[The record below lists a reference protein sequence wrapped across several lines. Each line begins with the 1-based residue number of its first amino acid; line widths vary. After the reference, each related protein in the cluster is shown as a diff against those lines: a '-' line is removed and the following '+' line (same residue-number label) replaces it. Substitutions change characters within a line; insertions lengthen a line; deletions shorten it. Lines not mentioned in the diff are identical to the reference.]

1 MATSSS
7 AKKVAR
13 VAAKGSSGSKA
24 GKGTNWIFPA
34 VIVAIFVLGI
44 GVVAYARGESGGG
57 FDNTEPP
64 RAQLAQGE
72 AFDHWH
78 AAFAVNICGEELGP
92 FSDEGPDVLG
102 IHTHSDGLIHI
113 HPFASRASGPRAT
126 LERYFDQVGLEVTD
140 DALSLPEAF
149 EYPDGDLFRAG
160 EVGSAEG
167 EDSDDGVTS
176 CGGEDTELVLAHWED
191 AQTADSSEPDEIMT
205 SDLGAVQLTEDLGAY
220 TLALRPVGSDE
231 IIAPSSAADI
241 ITLGQVDGG
250 GTPEDAP
257 VVGDSEG
264 GDISDLED
272 VEGVEDLPI
281 EDLPTGEPPVEA
293 PPPPP
298 PGPDDGTNGTTGTD
312 TTGDGG

>member
-13 VAAKGSSGSKA
+13 VAAKTSGGA
-24 GKGTNWIFPA
+24 KGAKGANWLFPVA
-34 VIVAIFVLGI
+34 IVAIFVLGI
-44 GVVAYARGESGGG
+44 SVVVYARGESGGG
-57 FDNTEPP
+57 FDTTEPP

-78 AAFAVNICGEELGP
+78 AAFAVSICGEELEP
-92 FSDEGPDVLG
+92 FSDEGVDALG
-102 IHTHSDGLIHI
+102 IHTHSDGLVHI
-113 HPFASRASGPRAT
+113 HPFATRASGPRAT
-126 LERYFDQVGLEVTD
+126 MERYFDQVGLDVTD
-140 DALSLPEAF
+140 DAVSLPESF
-149 EYPDGDLFRAG
+149 GYPDGDLFRAG
-160 EVGSAEG
+160 AVGSE
-167 EDSDDGVTS
+167 EGVTS

-191 AQTADSSEPDEIMT
+191 AVTAGTTEPDEVVT
-205 SDLGAVQLTEDLGAY
+205 GDFGSVQFTEDLGAF

-241 ITLGQVDGG
+241 VALGQVDGG

-257 VVGDSEG
+257 AVADGDG

-281 EDLPTGEPPVEA
+281 EEVPGEEVPGEEA
-293 PPPPP
+293 P
-298 PGPDDGTNGTTGTD
+298 
-312 TTGDGG
+312 GDGGGDDTPGDAG